1 MAEHHIVVTNFT
13 HLTEEQ
19 LLFILQR
26 RNHPDIRRWMAHPEP
41 IAAPYHLAYCA
52 ALKDKPDTLYLYV
65 TYDGQPACVITLH
78 ATDATWRELK
88 DTGCYAFDPPL
99 CSTAI
104 IMNLIRWHLAV
115 TRGTKFIR
123 TLIKNANEMGLFAN
137 RFYYGATE
145 VARDADYTHFELTFS
160 EPPEFYQAKLNAQL
174 SKLHATMDFAL

>member
-26 RNHPDIRRWMAHPEP
+26 RNHPDIRRWMAHPGP
-41 IAAPYHLAYCA
+41 IAAPDHLAYCA

-160 EPPEFYQAKLNAQL
+160 EHPEFYQAKLNAQL